1 MKSIPEFLQKI
12 IIIHLDNLLFWFSDY
27 VYGRLLH
34 YSPDHELLRLK
45 ELVDFA
51 DLEAACRDYHQHN
64 GLGTPVI
71 HTVPRLLRVVLLRF
85 FYNKSLRQTATLIR
99 ENMMA
104 KWFAGYTLADFGL
117 SHTSIHQF
125 EAYLIEQHPRL
136 FFDAILS
143 QILQAFP
150 EQRGL
155 TQIGDTFAMLA
166 NAQWEGLISRLRH
179 TAACLLLTI
188 HRYDPT
194 LFDQVVS
201 TLDLPALLG
210 DKQEKQEF
218 LLDERQKNARLKTTV
233 TQVVALLQQSEKLT
247 VRLKTYHTYKRM
259 LQDLIDKEVDIT
271 LDEAGQVAMVQR
283 KEKRGTYCPISAT
296 DPDATVRKHGPKK
309 VSDGYNVTVMGTTD
323 FICEIAAATGAQPDA
338 AGIVPAL
345 QNMKQHHDLQPAKVV
360 YDQAAGHGKTI
371 EAVHVATDGQTQLVV
386 KPVQAAKNKE
396 GDRFGPRD
404 CMLTEVLDEETGELL
419 PALLCPVGEIT
430 TTRYRSGSGDGW
442 NYRMP
447 AATCWRCPLNWECR
461 KDEVQPTHYRQF
473 FVSVHH
479 EPLFRAVAYAQTE
492 EFKLDMKLRPQI
504 ERIIAGLVLHDGARH
519 AIFRGLE
526 KVDYQAKM
534 QATVYNLKRWLNL
547 SDPNYRPPPR
557 RTAADVVLAL
567 AAAA

>member
-1 MKSIPEFLQKI
+1 MKIIPDFLQKI
-12 IIIHLDNLLFWFSDY
+12 IIAPLDHLLFWFSGYIYD
-27 VYGRLLH
+27 RLLR
-34 YSPDHELLRLK
+34 YSPDHELVRLK

-51 DLEAACRDYHQHN
+51 ALEAACRDYHQHS

-85 FYNKSLRQTATLIR
+85 FYNKSLRQTADFIHL
-99 ENMMA
+99 NMMA
-104 KWFAGYTLADFGL
+104 KWFAGYGLADFGL
-117 SHTSIHQF
+117 SHTTIHDF
-125 EAYLIEQHPRL
+125 ETYLIENHPRL
-136 FFDAILS
+136 FFDTVLN
-143 QILQAFP
+143 QILQVFS
-150 EQRGL
+150 EQRSL

-194 LFDQVVS
+194 LFDQV
-201 TLDLPALLG
+201 TANLDLPALLG

-218 LLDERQKNARLKTTV
+218 LLDERQKNERLKTTV
-233 TQVVALLQQSEKLT
+233 IQVRALLQQTEKLT
-247 VRLKTYHTYKRM
+247 VRLKTYHTYKKM
-259 LQDLIDKEVDIT
+259 LQVLLDKEVDIS
-271 LDEAGQVAMVQR
+271 LDEAGQVAMVQQ
-283 KEKRGTYCPISAT
+283 KKKRGTYCPISAT
-296 DPDATVRKHGPKK
+296 DPDATIRKHGPKK

-323 FICEIAAATGAQPDA
+323 FICEIAAATGGQPDA

-345 QNMKQHHDLQPAKVV
+345 QNMKQYHDLQPAKVA
-360 YDQAAGHGKTI
+360 YDQAAGQGKTI
-371 EAVHVATDGQTQLVV
+371 EAVHEATAGQTQLVV

-404 CMLTEVLDEETGELL
+404 CMLTEFLNEETGELL
-419 PALLCPVGEIT
+419 PALICPAGEIT

-447 AATCWRCPLNWECR
+447 AATCWRCPLNWDCR
-461 KDEVQPTHYRQF
+461 RDEVQPHLFRQF

-479 EPLFRAVAYAQTE
+479 EPLLKAVAYAQTE
-492 EFKLDMKLRPQI
+492 AFKLDMKLRPNI
-504 ERIIAGLVLHDGARH
+504 ERIIAGLVLHGGARH

-534 QATVYNLKRWLNL
+534 QATIYNLKRWLNL